1 MHKHKRKLLFVRTAG
16 FVGCGVEC
24 GCRHSTVNLCGVLCN
39 KFLALGIATHCKYA
53 LEDGK
58 DRVLV
63 EPILVFGNL
72 CSNGIHKVLAARN
85 IVAEISFNPRL
96 CTADYNNTL
105 LKSLEGGCGNIGLA
119 VIVYGITVKQ
129 STHSNTGVAGA
140 ILVCK
145 NALNSGVCGKCC
157 RLFDLVH
164 FQVGNG
170 TNLVLESLGVKA
182 LGIKFRVRHNSY
194 LTFL

>member
-1 MHKHKRKLLFVRTAG
+1 MHKHERKFLFVCTAG
-16 FVGCGVEC
+16 FVCCGVEC
-24 GCRHSTVNLCGVLCN
+24 GCGHSTINLCGVLCN
-39 KFLALGIATHCKYA
+39 KFLALGIAVHSKYTLEHC
-53 LEDGK
+53 K

-63 EPILVFGNL
+63 EPVLVFGNL
-72 CSNGIHKVLAARN
+72 CGNGIHKVLAARN
-85 IVAEISFNPRL
+85 IVAEISFNPRF

-105 LKSLEGGCGNIGLA
+105 LKGFCAGGLNIGLA

-129 STHSNTGVAGA
+129 STHSNACIACA

-145 NALNSGVCGKCC
+145 NAFNIRVCGKGC